1 MKYIICQEPGFFK
14 IGQKAVPVRKSGE
27 VLLKIKRVGICG
39 TDIHAFS
46 GNQAFFTYPRIL
58 GHELAATVVEIDPT
72 ETQFKVGDRVTV
84 IPYLAC
90 LNCSTCL
97 SGKTNCCQNMQVMGV
112 HTDGGMQEIFSVPT
126 RLLLQANTL
135 DFDEI
140 ALIEPLAIGWHA
152 VSRAKVCSGDSV
164 VVIGCGP
171 IGIGIIKL
179 AQEMGANAVAIEAN
193 PERLNYA
200 KTELGISAV
209 FPANREAPEKCRA
222 HFGGDLAQFVFDA
235 TGNKEAMESGHHY
248 MRHGGSY
255 VLVGLNKGPLT
266 FLHPEIHAKETTLLC
281 SRNATK
287 SDFLK
292 VIEFLES
299 KKFPASNYITHRFT
313 PERIITEFST
323 LSHATKT
330 AIKGILEF

>member
-1 MKYIICQEPGFFK
+1 MKYIICQEPGVFK
-14 IGQKAVPVRKSGE
+14 IGQKAVPERKSGE
-27 VLLKIKRVGICG
+27 VLLKIERVGICG
-39 TDIHAFS
+39 TDIHAFG

-72 ETQFKVGDRVTV
+72 EMKFKVGDRVTV

-112 HTDGGMQEIFSVPT
+112 HTDGGMQEMISVPT
-126 RLLLQANTL
+126 RLVLQANNL
-135 DFDEI
+135 DLDEI

-152 VSRAKVCSGDSV
+152 LSRANVNKGDSV

-171 IGIGIIKL
+171 IGIGILKL
-179 AQEMGANAVAIEAN
+179 AQKMGANVVAIEAN

-281 SRNATK
+281 SRNATQE
-287 SDFLK
+287 DFLK

-299 KKFPASNYITHRFT
+299 KQFPVSKYITHQFT
-313 PERIITEFST
+313 PGQILEEFDLLTQS
-323 LSHATKT
+323 SAI